1 MTPPT
6 DSAMLDL
13 TWSCCNYTGW
23 DLNGQCMITLST
35 ASNATECLVSV
46 PWARSIPSKFVDC
59 RYIECII
66 HWDPIPF
73 IIVNKLNRTQFIS
86 DKAYLDKDITDYD
99 DWRSP
104 RFACVERML
113 RAKTFHS
120 TLVFFCLDDAFVP
133 NQQSSINTS
142 SNHPQSTSINVNQHR
157 SANKR
162 NHGTLFIKKMTLRHL
177 LYKVVLDAMPPCVRN
192 TTLLT
197 LSQRVRRVPGV
208 TWAFLMFS
216 SLGRWRGCIFFNNQL
231 VGGQPTIYW

>member
-1 MTPPT
+1 MNGFDQQTAKRKQQRPQNDEWSRNIAAAWAATIIATHHQTLSGYIPMTPPT

-162 NHGTLFIKKMTLRHL
+162 NHGTLFIKKWPSNICYTKSCLTRCLR
-177 LYKVVLDAMPPCVRN
+177 V
-192 TTLLT
+192 
-197 LSQRVRRVPGV
+197 
-208 TWAFLMFS
+208 
-216 SLGRWRGCIFFNNQL
+216 
-231 VGGQPTIYW
+231 